1 MRVLIC
7 GDRDWTE
14 KYPIYLTIEALYK
27 KHGDNLV
34 IINGLARG
42 ADSIADEI
50 ARKFLPDGN
59 VLGFP
64 ADWTK
69 YKKAAGP
76 IRNKQM
82 LIEGQPDLVIAFHQN
97 IEESK
102 GTKNMVE
109 QSRKASVPVVIL
121 RSQEEAEIFL
131 LASFLSLT

>member
-14 KYPIYLTIEALYK
+14 KYPIYLTVEALYK

-50 ARKFLPDGN
+50 ARKFLPDEN

-82 LIEGQPDLVIAFHQN
+82 LIEGQPDLVISFHQN

-131 LASFLSLT
+131 LASFLPLT